1 MQHPR
6 GIPNPAGIKGH
17 IHDSAVGCRGLTSV
31 GILQEKRPAV
41 IRART
46 APIPLLA
53 LPGRAMSHNIRA
65 LTVGAVQYLE
75 NHETTLA
82 FGVSLPLIL
91 ISRVAYQHLCNT
103 FLIREP

>member
-6 GIPNPAGIKGH
+6 GIPNPAGIQGH
-17 IHDSAVGCRGLTSV
+17 IHDLALDVRRLTSV

-41 IRART
+41 IRACT

-75 NHETTLA
+75 NHKTTHSRWSFSA
-82 FGVSLPLIL
+82 SHTCIKSSRSTPL
-91 ISRVAYQHLCNT
+91 
-103 FLIREP
+103 